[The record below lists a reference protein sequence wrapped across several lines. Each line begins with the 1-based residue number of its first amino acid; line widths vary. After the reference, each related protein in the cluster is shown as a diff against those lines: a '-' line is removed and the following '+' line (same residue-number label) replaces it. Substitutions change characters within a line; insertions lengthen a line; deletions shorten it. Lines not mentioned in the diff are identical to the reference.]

1 MLHYPVRLTTEGE
14 RVLVDFPDFP
24 EAHTFGDT
32 REEALTRASGRPVDR
47 DRCVHEGP
55 ATPATALQRKG
66 SGRCSTIG
74 RAKDRAVQRNAPAEN
89 YKG

>member
-32 REEALTRASGRPVDR
+32 REEALTRASDAPSDR
-47 DRCVHEGP
+47 DRCVHEGSAAP
-55 ATPATALQRKG
+55 AAALKRRGNGQ
-66 SGRCSTIG
+66 CSTIG
-74 RAKDRAVQRNAPAEN
+74 RAKDRAVQRDATPEN
-89 YKG
+89 HKG